1 MTITT
6 TLKLP
11 EELRAKVQGLAAKAG
26 KTPHAWMLEAIAA
39 EAERSARRAAF
50 IADAVES
57 AREVR
62 ESGQTYSADEVH
74 AYLRAR
80 AAGKKARR
88 PTKSRR

>member
-1 MTITT
+1 MTVST

-11 EELRAKVQGLAAKAG
+11 EALRAKVQGLARKEG
-26 KTPHAWMLEAIAA
+26 KTPHAWMVEAIAA
-39 EAERSARRAAF
+39 QAERSAKRTAF
-50 IADAVES
+50 VAEALES

-62 ESGQTYSADEVH
+62 ETGQTYPADEAH

-88 PTKSRR
+88 PARTRR